1 MDNHRKTPWH
11 AQTLSEVYQALRTSP
26 EGLRDAEAAE
36 RLAQNG
42 RNELRQKPP
51 KTLLQ
56 MLKAQLTDP
65 MVLILVGAAAFSALL
80 REWTEA
86 SVIFAIV
93 IVNAII
99 GIAQEKKAQASL
111 DALRK
116 MSAPTAR
123 VLRQGE
129 ESIVPASELVVGDVV
144 LLSDG
149 DMVPADLRLMDSA
162 NLKVQEAA
170 LTGESLPAEK

>member
-1 MDNHRKTPWH
+1 M
-11 AQTLSEVYQALRTSP
+11 
-26 EGLRDAEAAE
+26 
-36 RLAQNG
+36 
-42 RNELRQKPP
+42 RQKPP

-65 MVLILVGAAAFSALL
+65 MVLILVGAAAFSTLL

-116 MSAPTAR
+116 MSAPSAR

-129 ESIVPASELVVGDVV
+129 ESIVPAMLNGSDHFAYIQGYADGTVRPNASITRAQVATIFFRLLEDVYKRQRIYFGQQHP
-144 LLSDG
+144 LYRMRRAG
-149 DMVPADLRLMDSA
+149 
-162 NLKVQEAA
+162 
-170 LTGESLPAEK
+170 